1 MDITHLA
8 SFYEVVQ
15 RGSFSAAADALG
27 VSKGMLSRHV
37 SALESALNAQ
47 LLQRTTRRLS
57 LTEAGRVL
65 HQQAGEIFALAREA
79 EEGIRALTEEDSG
92 RLRFTCPVST
102 GDRMVSELLARF
114 AELCPGVQVELNFT
128 NAMIDMSQGENDIA
142 LRAMELIPDNLVA
155 LPLGR
160 LKDVVVASPALRAM
174 ELIPDNL
181 VALPLGRLKDVVVAS
196 PALLAR
202 EGIPATPYE
211 LGGRSC
217 LLQGHNPDWE
227 QWHFRQGDEEA
238 HILVQGRVRANH
250 YSTLLQLARA
260 GMGFAKC
267 PLMLVEASLARG
279 ELVAVLTEWQTGLHP
294 IHVLHAQQRRVPRKI
309 RLFKQVLAQWFAER
323 PHYLLG

>member
-92 RLRFTCPVST
+92 CLRFTCPVST

-160 LKDVVVASPALRAM
+160 LKDVVVASPAL
-174 ELIPDNL
+174 
-181 VALPLGRLKDVVVAS
+181 
-196 PALLAR
+196 LAR

-227 QWHFRQGDEEA
+227 QWHFRQGEEEA

-250 YSTLLQLARA
+250 YSTLLQLAQA

>member
-160 LKDVVVASPALRAM
+160 LKDVVVASPAL
-174 ELIPDNL
+174 
-181 VALPLGRLKDVVVAS
+181 
-196 PALLAR
+196 LAR

>member
-65 HQQAGEIFALAREA
+65 HQQAGEIFALTREA

-114 AELCPGVQVELNFT
+114 AELSPGVQVELNFT
-128 NAMIDMSQGENDIA
+128 NAMIDMSQGENDI
-142 LRAMELIPDNLVA
+142 
-155 LPLGR
+155 
-160 LKDVVVASPALRAM
+160 ALRAM

-227 QWHFRQGDEEA
+227 QWHFRQGEEEA

-267 PLMLVEASLARG
+267 PVMLVEASLARG

>member
-155 LPLGR
+155 L
-160 LKDVVVASPALRAM
+160 S
-174 ELIPDNL
+174 
-181 VALPLGRLKDVVVAS
+181 LGRLKDVVVAS

-227 QWHFRQGDEEA
+227 QWHFRQGEEEA

>member
-128 NAMIDMSQGENDIA
+128 NVMIDMSQGENDI
-142 LRAMELIPDNLVA
+142 
-155 LPLGR
+155 
-160 LKDVVVASPALRAM
+160 ALRAM

-227 QWHFRQGDEEA
+227 QWHFRLGEEEA

-309 RLFKQVLAQWFAER
+309 RLFKQVLTQWFAER

>member
-1 MDITHLA
+1 MMDITHLA

-57 LTEAGRVL
+57 LTEAGRAL

-114 AELCPGVQVELNFT
+114 AKLCPGVQVELNFT
-128 NAMIDMSQGENDIA
+128 NAMIDMSQGENDI
-142 LRAMELIPDNLVA
+142 
-155 LPLGR
+155 
-160 LKDVVVASPALRAM
+160 ALRAM

-227 QWHFRQGDEEA
+227 QWHFRQGEEEA

>member
-160 LKDVVVASPALRAM
+160 LKDM
-174 ELIPDNL
+174 
-181 VALPLGRLKDVVVAS
+181 VVAS

-227 QWHFRQGDEEA
+227 QWHFRQGEEEA

>member
-160 LKDVVVASPALRAM
+160 LKDVVVASPAL
-174 ELIPDNL
+174 
-181 VALPLGRLKDVVVAS
+181 
-196 PALLAR
+196 LAR

-227 QWHFRQGDEEA
+227 QWHFRQGEEEA

-279 ELVAVLTEWQTGLHP
+279 ELVAVLTQWQTGLHP

-323 PHYLLG
+323 PHYLL

>member
-1 MDITHLA
+1 MMDITHLA

-160 LKDVVVASPALRAM
+160 LKDVM
-174 ELIPDNL
+174 
-181 VALPLGRLKDVVVAS
+181 VAS

-227 QWHFRQGDEEA
+227 QWHFRQGEEEA

>member
-160 LKDVVVASPALRAM
+160 LKDVVVASPAL
-174 ELIPDNL
+174 
-181 VALPLGRLKDVVVAS
+181 
-196 PALLAR
+196 LAR

-227 QWHFRQGDEEA
+227 QWHFRLGEEEE

>member
-1 MDITHLA
+1 MDIAHLS
-8 SFYEVVQ
+8 SFYEVVR
-15 RGSFSAAADALG
+15 RGSFSAAADTLG

-37 SALESALNAQ
+37 SALESSLNAQ

-57 LTEAGRVL
+57 LTEAGKTL
-65 HQQAGEIFALAREA
+65 YQQAGEIFALARQA
-79 EEGIRALTEEDSG
+79 EQDIQALTEEDGG

-102 GDRMVSELLARF
+102 GDSMVSDLLARF

-128 NAMIDMSQGENDIA
+128 NAMIDMSQGEHDIA
-142 LRAMELIPDNLVA
+142 LRAMSRIPDNLVA
-155 LPLGR
+155 LSLGQ
-160 LKDVVVASPALRAM
+160 
-174 ELIPDNL
+174 
-181 VALPLGRLKDVVVAS
+181 LKDVVVAS

-202 EGIPATPYE
+202 EGVPATPYE
-211 LGGRSC
+211 LGGRPC

-227 QWHFRQGDEEA
+227 QWHFRKGEEEA
-238 HILVQGRVRANH
+238 RILVQGKVRANH
-250 YSTLLQLARA
+250 YSTVLQLARA

-279 ELVAVLTEWQTGLHP
+279 ALVPVLESWQTGLHP

-323 PHYLLG
+323 PHYLLR

>member
-1 MDITHLA
+1 MMDITHLA

-128 NAMIDMSQGENDIA
+128 NTMIDMSQGENDI
-142 LRAMELIPDNLVA
+142 
-155 LPLGR
+155 
-160 LKDVVVASPALRAM
+160 ALRAM

-227 QWHFRQGDEEA
+227 QWHFRQGEEEA

-267 PLMLVEASLARG
+267 PLMLVEARLARG

>member
-1 MDITHLA
+1 MMDITHLA

-160 LKDVVVASPALRAM
+160 LKDVVVASPAL
-174 ELIPDNL
+174 
-181 VALPLGRLKDVVVAS
+181 
-196 PALLAR
+196 LAR

-217 LLQGHNPDWE
+217 LLQGHNLDWE
-227 QWHFRQGDEEA
+227 QWHFRQGEEEA

>member
-160 LKDVVVASPALRAM
+160 LKDVVVASPAL
-174 ELIPDNL
+174 
-181 VALPLGRLKDVVVAS
+181 
-196 PALLAR
+196 LAR

-227 QWHFRQGDEEA
+227 LWHFRLGEEEA

-323 PHYLLG
+323 SHYLLG

>member
-27 VSKGMLSRHV
+27 VSKEMLSRHV

-160 LKDVVVASPALRAM
+160 LKDVVVASPAL
-174 ELIPDNL
+174 
-181 VALPLGRLKDVVVAS
+181 
-196 PALLAR
+196 LAR

-227 QWHFRQGDEEA
+227 QWHFRQGEEEA

-250 YSTLLQLARA
+250 YSTLLQLAQA

>member
-1 MDITHLA
+1 MMDITHLA

-160 LKDVVVASPALRAM
+160 LKDVVVASPAL
-174 ELIPDNL
+174 
-181 VALPLGRLKDVVVAS
+181 
-196 PALLAR
+196 LAR

-227 QWHFRQGDEEA
+227 QWHFRQGEEEA

-294 IHVLHAQQRRVPRKI
+294 IHVLHAQQHRVPRKI

>member
-160 LKDVVVASPALRAM
+160 LKDVVVASPAL
-174 ELIPDNL
+174 
-181 VALPLGRLKDVVVAS
+181 
-196 PALLAR
+196 LAR

-227 QWHFRQGDEEA
+227 QWHFRQGEEEA
-238 HILVQGRVRANH
+238 HIMVQGRVRANH

>member
-160 LKDVVVASPALRAM
+160 LKDVVVASPAL
-174 ELIPDNL
+174 
-181 VALPLGRLKDVVVAS
+181 
-196 PALLAR
+196 LAR

-227 QWHFRQGDEEA
+227 QWHFRQGEEEA

-294 IHVLHAQQRRVPRKI
+294 IHVLHAQQRRMPRKI

>member
-1 MDITHLA
+1 MDISHLA

-15 RGSFSAAADALG
+15 KGSFSAAADSLG

-37 SALESALNAQ
+37 SALESTLNAQ

-57 LTEAGRVL
+57 LTEAGRTL
-65 HQQAGEIFALAREA
+65 YQQAGEIFALARQA
-79 EEGIRALTEEDSG
+79 EEGIHALTEEDSG

-114 AELCPGVQVELNFT
+114 AEFCPGVQVELNFT

-160 LKDVVVASPALRAM
+160 LKDVVVASPAL
-174 ELIPDNL
+174 
-181 VALPLGRLKDVVVAS
+181 
-196 PALLAR
+196 LAR

-211 LGGRSC
+211 LGGRPC

-227 QWHFRQGDEEA
+227 QWHFRQGEEEA

>member
-160 LKDVVVASPALRAM
+160 LKDVVVASPAL
-174 ELIPDNL
+174 
-181 VALPLGRLKDVVVAS
+181 
-196 PALLAR
+196 LAR

-227 QWHFRQGDEEA
+227 QWHFRQGEEEA

-250 YSTLLQLARA
+250 YSTLLQLAQA
-260 GMGFAKC
+260 DMGFAKC

>member
-160 LKDVVVASPALRAM
+160 LKDVVVASPAL
-174 ELIPDNL
+174 
-181 VALPLGRLKDVVVAS
+181 
-196 PALLAR
+196 LAR

-211 LGGRSC
+211 LGGSSC

-227 QWHFRQGDEEA
+227 QWHFRQGEEEA

>member
-102 GDRMVSELLARF
+102 GERMVSELLARF

-160 LKDVVVASPALRAM
+160 LKDVVVASPAL
-174 ELIPDNL
+174 
-181 VALPLGRLKDVVVAS
+181 
-196 PALLAR
+196 LAR

-227 QWHFRQGDEEA
+227 QWHFRQGEEEA

>member
-15 RGSFSAAADALG
+15 RGSFSAAADTLG

-160 LKDVVVASPALRAM
+160 LKDVVVASPAL
-174 ELIPDNL
+174 
-181 VALPLGRLKDVVVAS
+181 
-196 PALLAR
+196 LAR

-227 QWHFRQGDEEA
+227 QWHFRQGEEEA

-260 GMGFAKC
+260 SMGFAKC

>member
-160 LKDVVVASPALRAM
+160 LKDVVVASPAL
-174 ELIPDNL
+174 
-181 VALPLGRLKDVVVAS
+181 
-196 PALLAR
+196 LAR

-227 QWHFRQGDEEA
+227 QWHFRQGEEEA

-294 IHVLHAQQRRVPRKI
+294 IYVLHAQQRRVPRKI

>member
-1 MDITHLA
+1 MMDITHLA

-15 RGSFSAAADALG
+15 RGSFSAAADTLG

-160 LKDVVVASPALRAM
+160 LKDVVVASPAL
-174 ELIPDNL
+174 
-181 VALPLGRLKDVVVAS
+181 
-196 PALLAR
+196 LAR

-227 QWHFRQGDEEA
+227 QWHFRQGEEEA

-294 IHVLHAQQRRVPRKI
+294 IHVLHTQQRRVPRKI

>member
-1 MDITHLA
+1 MMDITHLA

-37 SALESALNAQ
+37 SALESTLNAQ

-160 LKDVVVASPALRAM
+160 LKDVVVASPAL
-174 ELIPDNL
+174 
-181 VALPLGRLKDVVVAS
+181 
-196 PALLAR
+196 LAR

-227 QWHFRQGDEEA
+227 QWHFRQGEEEA

-279 ELVAVLTEWQTGLHP
+279 ELVAVLTEWQTGLHR